1 MQFDLDETIMILSG
15 VRIFQD
21 LDLDVIE
28 DMARHIQ
35 IASFSSDELVAKSGA
50 MGERLFVIFK
60 GKVEVRVPDLRGN
73 IKKRIQLKKG
83 EVVGEISLLIDTTY
97 SADVAAL
104 SDTVTFYLDKEHF
117 ELMIERH
124 QAFADVM
131 TKLMTSRMAQLGGI
145 NKVGKYQL
153 RGKLG
158 EGNMAT
164 VFNAWDE
171 ELQREVAIKMLK
183 YKLAFDEVFVQRF
196 EDEARI
202 IAGLNH
208 PNIVNVYEV
217 IDDLSTRF
225 IVMEKL
231 HGRDLSEVMDER
243 GALDPGESRD
253 ILAQVASALQY
264 AHNHGESGIVHRDIK
279 PSNIMIDKYGNI
291 KLTDFGIASPPKD
304 KDINIEGSPSYLAP
318 EVINGESFDG
328 RADIYALGVMA
339 FHMLTNT
346 LPFSASTLAKLL
358 LMQVEQTPPNIRI
371 ACPEIDEPFAE
382 FVEASLQKNPD
393 ERISDWARIRTIF
406 KLAPTENKLTL
417 APGELAI
424 VVRFHDSSYQQSA
437 KLINTIKDILQ
448 DEKVNHSIEMQ
459 RGEDVP
465 GD

>member
-1 MQFDLDETIMILSG
+1 MDFDLDEKIMILSG

-21 LDLDVIE
+21 LEHEVIE
-28 DMARHIQ
+28 DIALKTQ
-35 IASFSSDELVAKSGA
+35 IANFQSDELVTKQGA
-50 MGERLFVIFK
+50 IGDRLFVIFK
-60 GKVEVRVPDLRGN
+60 GKVEVRIPDLRGN
-73 IKKRIQLKKG
+73 IKKRIQLRKG

-104 SDTVTFYLDKEHF
+104 ADTVTFYLDKAHF
-117 ELMIERH
+117 EQIIEKH
-124 QAFADVM
+124 PSFADVM

-183 YKLAFDEVFVQRF
+183 YKLAFDENFVQRF
-196 EDEARI
+196 EEEARI
-202 IAGLNH
+202 IASLNH

-231 HGRDLSEVMDER
+231 HGQDLAALMEKR
-243 GALDPGESRD
+243 GALEPEESRD
-253 ILAQVASALQY
+253 ILAQVAAALQY
-264 AHNHGESGIVHRDIK
+264 AHNQGDHGIVHRDIK
-279 PSNIMIDKYGNI
+279 PSNIMIDKYGNA

-304 KDINIEGSPSYLAP
+304 KEVNIEGSPSYLAP

-346 LPFSASTLAKLL
+346 LPFSASTLSKLL
-358 LMQVEQTPPNIRI
+358 KMQVEQTPPDIRKT
-371 ACPEIDEPFAE
+371 CPDIDEPFAE

-393 ERISDWARIRTIF
+393 DRISDWEKIRTIF
-406 KLAPTENKLTL
+406 KLGPVDNKLTL
-417 APGELAI
+417 APGELAVI
-424 VVRFHDSSYQQSA
+424 VRFHDSSYQDSA
-437 KLINTIKDILQ
+437 KLINTFKNILQ
-448 DEKVNHSIEMQ
+448 EHKINHSIEMQ
-459 RGEDVP
+459 RGDDIP
-465 GD
+465 GE